1 MNEEVCFIDLEG
13 KKISCEEIASHIGL
27 ALELLKNNKCLQE
40 EFEKSGKNNALDFF
54 INKGYMTVSNMEY
67 YRQVIFNKRLI
78 SEKQKEWLRYF
89 IEYGYE
95 FIDLSKEQEC
105 LEKGE

>member
-1 MNEEVCFIDLEG
+1 MDELA
-13 KKISCEEIASHIGL
+13 KP
-27 ALELLKNNKCLQE
+27 ALEILKNNECLQE
-40 EFEKSGKNNALDFF
+40 EFEISGKNNALDFF

-78 SEKQKEWLRYF
+78 SEKQKDWLDYF